1 MTHFRDTILI
11 QLSFANPS
19 HTWGPPPPL
28 WGRVKQDGG
37 PFSNKYPALT
47 EIFTLLYCFW
57 PMFQRGVNLM
67 KISINAIIIG

>member
-11 QLSFANPS
+11 QLSFVNPS

-37 PFSNKYPALT
+37 PFLNKCPALT
-47 EIFTLLYCFW
+47 EIFTFTLLLLANVSTRR
-57 PMFQRGVNLM
+57 Q
-67 KISINAIIIG
+67 SDED